1 MAEINLFADRVAVIA
16 TMHQKE
22 KAIAPLLQK
31 HLGVSTLVP
40 QDFDTDAFGTFTR
53 EVARV
58 GSQLETAR
66 AKAVRALDLIGETL
80 AIASEGTFG
89 PHPVIPGI
97 PCNRELVFL
106 LDTQNQLELYG
117 QEFSTATNYSHQ
129 AISSLAEARM
139 FASKVGFP
147 EHALVVM
154 LTPQSSTA
162 DRIIKGINTDA
173 MLEEAIEFALS
184 RSSSGNVH
192 VETDMRALFNPTR
205 MQNIEKATQDLLRKI
220 EQTCPRCDFPGFDIV
235 EQKRGLP
242 CALCGIPTQL
252 IRASIYACQKCKFSQ
267 EKTFPQGIETAD
279 PVQCNYCNP

>member
-1 MAEINLFADRVAVIA
+1 MAETNLFADRVAVIA

-31 HLGVSTLVP
+31 HLGVSILLP

-53 EVARV
+53 EVART
-58 GSQLETAR
+58 GTQLEAAR
-66 AKAVRALDLIGETL
+66 TKALKALDIVGETL

-89 PHPVIPGI
+89 PHPAIPSI

-106 LDTQNQLELYG
+106 LDIENQLELYG

-129 AISSLAEARM
+129 AIANLAEARM

-154 LTPQSSTA
+154 LTPKSSTA
-162 DRIIKGINTDA
+162 DKIFKGINTDA

-184 RSSSGNVH
+184 RSSTGSVH
-192 VETDMRALFNPTR
+192 IETDMRALFNPTR

-220 EQTCPRCDFPGFDIV
+220 DLTCPQCAFPGFDV
-235 EQKRGLP
+235 VAQKRGLP
-242 CALCGIPTQL
+242 CDLCGLPTQL
-252 IRASIYACQKCKFSQ
+252 IRTSIYACQKCEFRQ

-279 PVQCNYCNP
+279 PSQCNYCNP

>member
-1 MAEINLFADRVAVIA
+1 MAEIKLFANRVAVIA

-58 GSQLETAR
+58 GSQLEAAR
-66 AKAVRALDLIGETL
+66 AKAVKALDIVGETL

-89 PHPVIPGI
+89 PHPLVPGV
-97 PCNRELVFL
+97 PCNRELVYL
-106 LDTQNQLELYG
+106 LDTQNQIELYG
-117 QEFSTATNYSHQ
+117 QEFSTTTNYSHQ
-129 AISSLAEARM
+129 SISSLAEARM

-154 LTPQSSTA
+154 LTPQSSTGNN
-162 DRIIKGINTDA
+162 IVKGINTDS
-173 MLEEAIEFALS
+173 MLEEAIEVALS
-184 RSSSGNVH
+184 RSSSGSVH
-192 VETDMRALFNPTR
+192 IETDMRALFNPTR

-220 EQTCPRCDFPGFDIV
+220 DQTCPQCGFPGFDVV

-242 CALCGIPTQL
+242 CDLCGLPTQL
-252 IRASIYACQKCKFSQ
+252 IRTSISICQKCGFSQ
-267 EKTFPQGIETAD
+267 EKLFPQGVETAD
-279 PVQCNYCNP
+279 PSHCNYCNP

>member
-1 MAEINLFADRVAVIA
+1 MAEINLFADRIAVIA

-58 GSQLETAR
+58 GTQLEAAR
-66 AKAVRALDLIGETL
+66 AKALKALDVMGETL

-89 PHPVIPGI
+89 PHPIMLGV
-97 PCNRELVFL
+97 PCNRELVLL
-106 LDTQNQLELYG
+106 LDTENQIELYG
-117 QEFSTATNYSHQ
+117 QEFSIATNYSHQ
-129 AISSLAEARM
+129 AITSLAEARM

-154 LTPQSSTA
+154 LTPPSLA
-162 DRIIKGINTDA
+162 ANNIVKGINTDS
-173 MLEEAIEFALS
+173 MLEEAIEVALS
-184 RSSSGNVH
+184 HSSTGSVH
-192 VETDMRALFNPTR
+192 IETDMRALFNPTR

-220 EQTCPRCDFPGFDIV
+220 HQTCPRCDFPGFDVV

-242 CALCGIPTQL
+242 CNLCGIPTQL
-252 IRASIYACQKCKFSQ
+252 IRTSISICQKCGFKQ
-267 EKTFPQGIETAD
+267 EKLFPQGVETAD
-279 PVQCNYCNP
+279 PSYCNYCNP